1 MVQPVRVQEA
11 SQEMGLLCLL
21 AAVGTS
27 WASGVRFAGLSM
39 ERKPSALTSCKMFP
53 CGMGC
58 REELPF
64 TGSGRSRDA
73 AVILGGDAGL
83 RR

>member
-1 MVQPVRVQEA
+1 MA
-11 SQEMGLLCLL
+11 ST

-39 ERKPSALTSCKMFP
+39 ERKPSALSMHPTMFP
-53 CGMGC
+53 SGSGC
-58 REELPF
+58 REEPVYRLR
-64 TGSGRSRDA
+64 GRSGMLRS
-73 AVILGGDAGL
+73 ILGGDAGL